1 MCELPKHAKL
11 KKPFPKAA
19 EYIYMKFLGKEKS
32 LRQKYISDKLRN

>member
-19 EYIYMKFLGKEKS
+19 EYIYEIPRKGK
-32 LRQKYISDKLRN
+32 KLETKIHQ